1 MGTLTKYPVQAF
13 KNELDWKI
21 LYFFP
26 CRVMSGKLVTDS
38 CSPMYNELLNG
49 YKIMLEA
56 AFKENIL
63 SEWRG

>member
-1 MGTLTKYPVQAF
+1 
-13 KNELDWKI
+13 
-21 LYFFP
+21 
-26 CRVMSGKLVTDS
+26 MSGKLVTDS

-63 SEWRG
+63 SKWRG